1 MINEKKVYE
10 YIVNA
15 IREHVKHADLDGVV
29 IGVSGGIDSSL
40 VSAMAIDAIGADR
53 VHLVSVPSKYSS
65 QGSINDAK
73 HLAQGAGASFEIL
86 PIHSIHDAYDDL
98 LHLTGVP
105 DENLQARI
113 RGTMLM
119 SVANGMGK
127 YAVLN
132 TCNKTEDLIGYFT
145 LYGDSIGVLSPLG
158 DLYKKDVYALAKWRN
173 SVSPIIPENSI
184 IKPPSAELSE
194 GQLDSDDLPEYE
206 VLDNVLEHIVKK
218 DKSIDE
224 LIEIYGEETVH
235 RIEYLMK
242 RAQWKLGQCPP
253 VVSIEHLRER

>member
-86 PIHSIHDAYDDL
+86 PSTAFMM
-98 LHLTGVP
+98 LTM
-105 DENLQARI
+105 I
-113 RGTMLM
+113 F
-119 SVANGMGK
+119 
-127 YAVLN
+127 
-132 TCNKTEDLIGYFT
+132 FT
-145 LYGDSIGVLSPLG
+145 
-158 DLYKKDVYALAKWRN
+158 
-173 SVSPIIPENSI
+173 
-184 IKPPSAELSE
+184 
-194 GQLDSDDLPEYE
+194 
-206 VLDNVLEHIVKK
+206 
-218 DKSIDE
+218 
-224 LIEIYGEETVH
+224 
-235 RIEYLMK
+235 
-242 RAQWKLGQCPP
+242 
-253 VVSIEHLRER
+253 